1 MEFEVVPADR
11 SKKPKLYDQTES
23 KKAVEKILP
32 KDPPQPGIL
41 PNHAYIELPILKRP
55 APAQPIHPME
65 EDDTMG
71 EIDVERVPSSSKGKQ
86 RETVMVPTLSRV
98 PERVSAV
105 PRFEVAD
112 PEPSSEKPR
121 PPYKYASELMNK
133 VDPESVFQKLLS
145 QPITLKLGE
154 ILGSS
159 FELSRRFQT
168 ATKSQCFPIQQMTTS
183 NAKVLRESIL
193 SDCDSQSA
201 AEGGIDSDDEDPVE
215 SDLTTQEDSVN
226 LLEASPYE
234 WQFTNLIREVNIA
247 QPHEYRTMVTV
258 RLNGKIGDIEYL
270 MLVDSGS
277 ELNIMTLQQ
286 AQDLALPIND
296 SGNSS
301 TLKGISGHTMS
312 LEGIC
317 WSVPVKIGGI
327 EFPHNFFITRS
338 DLGNKD
344 MILGQPW
351 LFSHLTRI
359 DYIHDMGVT
368 LQLWE
373 NGDRKGRS
381 VLINLPLIK
390 APRNVMPI
398 GLRRHYPSYSIERCS
413 ALIYPPHNY

>member
-1 MEFEVVPADR
+1 
-11 SKKPKLYDQTES
+11 
-23 KKAVEKILP
+23 
-32 KDPPQPGIL
+32 
-41 PNHAYIELPILKRP
+41 
-55 APAQPIHPME
+55 
-65 EDDTMG
+65 
-71 EIDVERVPSSSKGKQ
+71 
-86 RETVMVPTLSRV
+86 
-98 PERVSAV
+98 
-105 PRFEVAD
+105 
-112 PEPSSEKPR
+112 
-121 PPYKYASELMNK
+121 MNK
-133 VDPESVFQKLLS
+133 VDPELVFQKLLS

-183 NAKVLRESIL
+183 NAEVLRESIL
-193 SDCDSQSA
+193 LDCDSQSA
-201 AEGGIDSDDEDPVE
+201 AEGGIDVDDEDPVE

-234 WQFTNLIREVNIA
+234 RQFTNLIQEVNIA
-247 QPHEYRTMVTV
+247 QPHEYRMMVTV

-359 DYIHDMGVT
+359 DYVHDMGVT

-373 NGDRKGRS
+373 NRDRKGRS
-381 VLINLPLIK
+381 VFINLPLIK

-398 GLRRHYPSYSIERCS
+398 GLRHNYQSYSMERMDRS
-413 ALIYPPHNY
+413 EPKLTHAGDNPMLPELKSEKPRPIGPADDSGSVEPEEDIQHQSDSEFDFMS